1 MVKRQFL
8 GALLLTIGFTLTQ
21 SSFAAIP
28 KNNNL
33 ASVKSFLSEGSFR
46 GGKFGSGFSLLGV
59 KRVYSSSGNAERFI
73 LEIGDRE
80 GRFYSGK
87 PGYFHAQLFR
97 NPSELSL
104 DLSQVIKS
112 RVTSA
117 HLKTLIKQSKLIQN
131 ADLILDREDYST
143 HFNMRFRAP
152 VKMRVFTLSPKKSTP
167 KLVIDIT
174 RI

>member
-1 MVKRQFL
+1 MGRMQAL
-8 GALLLTIGFTLTQ
+8 GVLLLVISFNLTP

-28 KNNNL
+28 KSNNL

-59 KRVYSSSGNAERFI
+59 KRVYSSNGNSERFI
-73 LEIGDRE
+73 LEIGDRD
-80 GRFYSGK
+80 GRLYSGK

-104 DLSQVIKS
+104 DLSQIIKS

-117 HLKTLIKQSKLIQN
+117 HLKNLIKQSRLIQN
-131 ADLILDREDYST
+131 ADLTVDREDYST
-143 HFNMRFRAP
+143 HFTMRFKSP
-152 VKMRVFTLSPKKSTP
+152 IKMRVYTLSPKKSSP

-174 RI
+174 KI